1 MGRQLMYYWTILH
14 KKESELVKNV
24 FCAQRDFPSEG
35 DWFSEVQGV
44 LKKCNIN
51 LTEEEISKMSH
62 YKFKKIVKDSIQLQV
77 MSYLVTLQN
86 KHTKS
91 EQLNLETKMQNYLT
105 SSELS
110 LSQKKML
117 FRLRSKMLK
126 IKANF
131 SAFYN
136 DVLTC
141 SLCGDINSCET
152 EMHLLS
158 CPKLMEDKNLKTD
171 MEKVSYRDVF
181 GKIVEQKKAVEVF
194 TRIMKIYEKK
204 QSQKG

>member
-1 MGRQLMYYWTILH
+1 
-14 KKESELVKNV
+14 
-24 FCAQRDFPSEG
+24 
-35 DWFSEVQGV
+35 
-44 LKKCNIN
+44 
-51 LTEEEISKMSH
+51 
-62 YKFKKIVKDSIQLQV
+62 

-86 KHTKS
+86 KHTKF
-91 EQLNLETKMQNYLT
+91 ENLNLETKMQNYLT

-131 SAFYN
+131 SAFHN

-171 MEKVSYRDVF
+171 MEKVSYMDVF